1 LAINPTISSNKRG
14 FMQHEL
20 IKLNNHLQT
29 LFVDA
34 PGSTAATVQIWF
46 RAGSAL
52 EKKSNQGIAHFLE
65 HMFFKGTPTRP
76 GSAIAHEVESFGGEI
91 NAFTSFDYTCYYINT
106 PNNHLT
112 KTTEILL
119 DMVSNPEFKQE
130 DLVPERGVVFEEFRR
145 SVDNPNQY
153 AFHKLQKSAFTG
165 GYAHPILG
173 TEKNILSFSRDQL
186 KDFRKN
192 FYNLNN
198 ALLVVAGDVK
208 NKEKIKKVIE
218 GYKLPQG
225 PRSEFP
231 AFKLKSATS
240 ADFHEKDTNMVQ
252 LSLCFQAPQFEEG
265 NAAAEDLA
273 INCLG
278 HGESSKLYQSLV
290 AETSLATSCGSST
303 MFMNKGGLHYVKVL
317 CPQDSI
323 EKVFKKLESVILE
336 VAKDGISE
344 NEVQKIKNQYIAS
357 KVYDMESIESYAFSM
372 GHSFA
377 STGDINSEEAFI
389 QKIKSTTVEQV
400 NTSLKEIFK
409 RSMHLSLQTPLGQQN
424 KKIEALTKKFQADLQ
439 KKISAIKDPIAHK
452 YKVKKSKIDPQ
463 VELLTL
469 RSGVKLI
476 YRHNPMNP
484 TFVLHAYLK
493 GGITEETDKTNG
505 LYHLI
510 SSTISKGYGKTA
522 YKELKTELDSL
533 SASLSS
539 FSGKNAYGLTM
550 HGQSEHFSALV
561 DHFCGTLIRPSF
573 KSDHLKHEKEIASR
587 ILKNHEKDPI
597 KNCFKEVSSILF
609 NGHPYSR
616 SVLGNEKTLKGITA
630 KLIKETHQ
638 ANLKNK
644 EILLTYCGDK
654 SLAEV
659 LSQLDPL
666 LSQLKSRKEK
676 APKKGKV
683 SPKKGEKK
691 FIPFDRE
698 QTQIFTGIPTHPLG
712 HKDNIALKIVTT
724 HLSGQ
729 SSELFVEVRDKQ
741 GLCYTAQPIHFSAL
755 EAGYWGVYMAS
766 GHDKVEPAL
775 KAIQDIL
782 ENIKTKGLK
791 KADFMRVKKMIEGQ
805 SLLNIQTND
814 DYANIYSVTTLQGQ
828 DLDFYYDNN
837 SAIEKLSYD
846 EFLKTI
852 KRIFASKWST
862 VIVGKSAP
870 DDFS

>member
-1 LAINPTISSNKRG
+1 
-14 FMQHEL
+14 MQHEL
-20 IKLNNHLQT
+20 IKLNNNLQT

-106 PNNHLT
+106 PNNHLN

-130 DLVPERGVVFEEFRR
+130 DLIPERGVVFEEFRR

-153 AFHKLQKSAFTG
+153 AFHKLQKSSFTG

-173 TEKNILSFSRDQL
+173 TEENILAFSREQL
-186 KDFRKN
+186 KDFREN
-192 FYNLNN
+192 FYNLSN
-198 ALLVVAGDVK
+198 ALLVVAGDIK
-208 NKEKIKKVIE
+208 NLEKTKKVIE
-218 GYKLPQG
+218 AYKLPEG
-225 PRSEFP
+225 PQSDFP
-231 AFKLKSATS
+231 AFKLKSKSS
-240 ADFHEKDTNMVQ
+240 ADFHEKDTHMVQ
-252 LSLCFQAPQFEEG
+252 LSLCFQAPKFVDS
-265 NAAAEDLA
+265 NAASEDLA

-303 MFMNKGGLHYVKVL
+303 MFMNKGGLHYIKVL
-317 CPQDSI
+317 CPEESI

-336 VAKDGISE
+336 IAKDGISE
-344 NEVQKIKNQYIAS
+344 KEIQKIKNQYIAS

-377 STGDINSEEAFI
+377 STGDIGSEDAFI
-389 QKIKSTTVEQV
+389 QKIKSTSVEQV
-400 NTSLKEIFK
+400 NESLRDIFK
-409 RSMHLSLQTPLGQQN
+409 RSMHLSLQTPLGKQSP
-424 KKIEALTKKFQADLQ
+424 KIKSLTKKFQTDLQ
-439 KKISAIKDPIAHK
+439 KKIAALKDPIAHK
-452 YKVKKSKIDPQ
+452 YKVTKSKVDTQ
-463 VELLTL
+463 VELLSI
-469 RSGVKLI
+469 RPGVKLI

-510 SSTISKGYGKTA
+510 SSTINKGYGKMA
-522 YKELKTELDSL
+522 YKDLKTELDNL
-533 SASLSS
+533 SASLSA

-550 HGQSEHFSALV
+550 HGQSEHFTTLA
-561 DHFCGTLIRPSF
+561 DHFCGTLLRPSF
-573 KSDHLKHEKEIASR
+573 KGEHLKHEKEIAMR

-597 KNCFKEVSSILF
+597 KNCFREVGSILF
-609 NGHPYSR
+609 NGHPYAR
-616 SVLGNEKTLKGITA
+616 SVLGNQKT
-630 KLIKETHQ
+630 IKSLTGKFIKDTHQ
-638 ANLKNK
+638 SNLKNK

-654 SLAEV
+654 SLKEV
-659 LSQLDPL
+659 LNHLEPL
-666 LSQLKSRKEK
+666 LFSQLKARKVK

-683 SPKKGEKK
+683 SPKRGVKT

-712 HKDNIALKIVTT
+712 HKDNMALKIITT

-755 EAGYWGVYMAS
+755 EAGYWGIYMAS
-766 GHDKVEPAL
+766 GHDKVGPAL
-775 KAIQDIL
+775 KAIEKII
-782 ENIKTKGLK
+782 ESIKTKGLK
-791 KADFMRVKKMIEGQ
+791 RSDFLRVKKMIDGQ

-828 DLDFYYDNN
+828 DLDFYYNSN
-837 SAIEKLSYD
+837 SAVEELSYED
-846 EFLKTI
+846 FLKTI
-852 KRIFASKWST
+852 KRVFAGKWSS
-862 VIVGKSAP
+862 VIVGQSSPEGFKSK
-870 DDFS
+870 